1 MIALHKR
8 DELPLTEKISM
19 SENVDSALKILLAR
33 KPSDKARVE
42 LATRPPDSL
51 VYGILLSDEFH
62 EKILTPMRDEEV
74 FLHDTKKVQLTRD
87 DVQWVSAYLPLSS
100 FFRDKLPTVENWRDL
115 YEILLRDKVI
125 RDNLKKLYAEHK
137 HLPRFTQAADAIA
150 DALVARRKS
159 GDQAVKAEPVPLPAA
174 KSAASAPVK
183 MPVVTKGA
191 TVAKL
196 AATSGA
202 SAQAPTSQTA
212 AKTAAQKTT
221 KTSEDAPDKVLFANP
236 AEELAEAS
244 ALLNSLRGSESFEAL
259 RGKLFKYFG
268 KAQGVGLVWIE
279 DQIRDEPLADP
290 YLQFFVRF
298 MVSRVYLRHF
308 MNETCF
314 NLVSVLVADQQHLRR
329 LSDFDRSR
337 LLRTY
342 FLSAMRSGR
351 ADLAVKCYRDAMVR
365 YPAEWEYYYQV
376 ADTIAFQS
384 PQEAMDLYD
393 YALKLGPTMNPA
405 NRISMADFFAQEGRI
420 KEAMLVLLGVLKDT
434 NVNNDAYLALANIA
448 LLQGNREVWT
458 THVSTYFEKQGLSAA
473 DFAVPDDTGLFGFG
487 QAPSDKRDDHPKVT
501 IVMTSFNAT
510 DTLGA
515 AIASIQNQT
524 CANFELIIVDDC
536 SGDGTRALIR
546 KAAAADPRVSFI
558 FNDVNMGTYC
568 SKNKGV
574 LMATG
579 EYVTFHD
586 SDDWMHPQRLERHLD
601 AMSDGL
607 QATISSWVHMRSDGF
622 TVTRKG
628 GGYLHRNPASTFI
641 RKAVFD
647 EIGLFD
653 SVRTGADTEMLWRI
667 KNHYGLTSVKELA
680 DTLALGLQRDDSL
693 TTAGVAAF
701 DEYRFSPVRLRYA
714 ESWVRTHFADMIKGR
729 IEYMP
734 YPHRE
739 RAFAAPEE
747 IAVSVFD
754 T

>member
-1 MIALHKR
+1 MN
-8 DELPLTEKISM
+8 LPVTEKISM

-33 KPSDKARVE
+33 KPSDKARIE
-42 LATRPPDSL
+42 LASRPADSL

-62 EKILTPMRDEEV
+62 EKILTPLKEADT
-74 FLHDTKKVQLTRD
+74 FLHDAKKVQLTRD
-87 DVQWVSAYLPLSS
+87 DVQWITAYLPLSS

-125 RDNLKKLYAEHK
+125 RDNLKKLYPTHK
-137 HLPRFTQAADAIA
+137 HLPRFTATADAIA
-150 DALVARRKS
+150 EVLVARRKS
-159 GDQAVKAEPVPLPAA
+159 GDVGIKAAPVPLPAA
-174 KSAASAPVK
+174 KPATPVK

-191 TVAKL
+191 TVAKMI
-196 AATSGA
+196 
-202 SAQAPTSQTA
+202 APAETTA
-212 AKTAAQKTT
+212 KKPVA

-236 AEELAEAS
+236 ADELVEARE
-244 ALLNSLRGSESFEAL
+244 LLSSLRGNDSFESL

-279 DQIRDEPLADP
+279 TQIAEEPLADA
-290 YLQFFVRF
+290 YLQYFVRF

-314 NLVSVLVADQQHLRR
+314 NLVAELVADKTHLKR

-365 YPAEWEYYYQV
+365 YPSEWEYYYQV

-420 KEAMLVLLGVLKDT
+420 KEAMLILLGVLKDT
-434 NVNNDAYLALANIA
+434 NINNDAYLALANIA

-458 THVSTYFEKQGLSAA
+458 AHVSTYFEKQGLSAA
-473 DFAVPDDTGLFGFG
+473 DFAVPDAKGLFAFG
-487 QAPSDKRDDHPKVT
+487 QVLSDKRADHPKVT
-501 IVMTSFNAT
+501 IVMTSFNAS

-536 SGDGTRALIR
+536 SSDGTRALIR
-546 KAAAADPRVSFI
+546 KAAAADPRISFI

-586 SDDWMHPQRLERHLD
+586 SDDWMHPARLERHLD
-601 AMSDGL
+601 AMTHGL
-607 QATISSWVHMRSDGF
+607 QATISSWVRMRADGF

-641 RKAVFD
+641 RKSVFD

-667 KNHYGLTSVKELA
+667 KNRYGLTSVKELQ

-714 ESWVRTHFADMIKGR
+714 ESWVRTHFTDMIKGQ

>member
-1 MIALHKR
+1 
-8 DELPLTEKISM
+8 M

-42 LATRPPDSL
+42 LAARPADSL
-51 VYGILLSDEFH
+51 AYGILLSDEFH
-62 EKILTPMRDEEV
+62 EKILVPLRDDGT
-74 FLHDTKKVQLTRD
+74 FLHDAKKIRLTAD
-87 DVQWVSAYLPLSS
+87 DVQWVSAYIPLSA
-100 FFRDKLPTVENWRDL
+100 FFRDKLTTVETWRDL

-125 RDNLKKLYAEHK
+125 RDNLKTLYGHHK
-137 HLPRFTQAADAIA
+137 QLPRFSETADAIA
-150 DALVARRKS
+150 EALVARRKS
-159 GDQAVKAEPVPLPAA
+159 GDIEPPRPAPQSGDTAVSLKAAIKPKATAKPVADSA
-174 KSAASAPVK
+174 VVKKSAE
-183 MPVVTKGA
+183 
-191 TVAKL
+191 
-196 AATSGA
+196 
-202 SAQAPTSQTA
+202 
-212 AKTAAQKTT
+212 
-221 KTSEDAPDKVLFANP
+221 KTSEDAPDKVLFADS
-236 AEELAEAS
+236 AEELAEARE
-244 ALLNSLRGSESFEAL
+244 LLTAL
-259 RGKLFKYFG
+259 RGKDSFETLRGRLFKYFG

-279 DQIRDEPLADP
+279 GQIYETPLADA

-314 NLVSVLVADQQHLRR
+314 TLAAELFADQAHMKR

-351 ADLAVKCYRDAMVR
+351 ADLAVKCYRDAMIR

-384 PQEAMDLYD
+384 PREAMDLYE

-405 NRISMADFFAQEGRI
+405 NRISMADFFAQEGHI
-420 KEAMLVLLGVLKDT
+420 KEAMLILLGVLKDT
-434 NVNNDAYLALANIA
+434 NVNNDAFVALANIA
-448 LLQGNREVWT
+448 LLQGDRDTWT
-458 THVSTYFEKQGLSAA
+458 AHISAYFENQGLSAA
-473 DFAVPDDTGLFGFG
+473 DFAVTEDPGLFGFG
-487 QAPSDKRDDHPKVT
+487 QAPTKKRRDHPRVT
-501 IVMTSFNAT
+501 IVMTSFNAA
-510 DTLGA
+510 DTLEA

-524 CANFELIIVDDC
+524 CANFDLIIVDDC
-536 SGDGTRALIR
+536 SSDDSRDIIR
-546 KAAAADPRVSFI
+546 KAAAADPRISFV

-579 EYVTFHD
+579 DYVTFHD
-586 SDDWMHPQRLERHLD
+586 SDDWMHPERLERHLN
-601 AMSDGL
+601 AMTDDL
-607 QATISSWVHMRSDGF
+607 QGTISSWIRMRSDGF

-667 KNHYGLTSVKELA
+667 KNHYGQNAIKELNF
-680 DTLALGLQRDDSL
+680 TLALGLQRDDSL

-701 DEYRFSPVRLRYA
+701 DEYRFSSVRMRYA

-734 YPHRE
+734 YPHRQ
-739 RAFAAPEE
+739 RAFPAPEE